1 MDAEIR
7 WLITGT
13 PIQNRADDFYS
24 LCAQIGMPVDYYT
37 NRANLKELTR
47 KFLLKRTKAQINLQ
61 LPTLHSETKDVEWGG
76 REEQK
81 LAEDIHSLLQFSCVS
96 QRLVDHAI
104 AALGN
109 EDSSTSG

>member
-1 MDAEIR
+1 MGIPA
-7 WLITGT
+7 
-13 PIQNRADDFYS
+13 N
-24 LCAQIGMPVDYYT
+24 YYT
-37 NRANLKELTR
+37 NPSNLKALTR

-109 EDSSTSG
+109 ETLPLLVRARQACVYPGLMKNHIEKLN